1 MAHEVGMLS
10 SVVGAALILIG
21 WVLFVY
27 FLFHSPTRGG
37 GWINLNLPSWTIFA
51 APLVSLRDGIRNG
64 EIGVIGMAIGAAF
77 LVASLFLILPMSLAP
92 VLIPLTLV
100 WPAEIKPF
108 VFAWAC
114 VAAILVCLL
123 CILAFITSDD
133 RSEFVG
139 AFYFWPIS
147 SIAITVG
154 LFLL

>member
-1 MAHEVGMLS
+1 M
-10 SVVGAALILIG
+10 
-21 WVLFVY
+21 
-27 FLFHSPTRGG
+27 
-37 GWINLNLPSWTIFA
+37 NLPSWTIFA

-77 LVASLFLILPMSLAP
+77 LIAVLFLILPMSLAP

-100 WPAEIKPF
+100 WPADIKPV
-108 VFAWAC
+108 VFAWAGA
-114 VAAILVCLL
+114 AAILVSLL

-133 RSEFVG
+133 RSEFVW

-147 SIAITVG
+147 SIAITAG